1 MINGNVC
8 IIEIFNW
15 LWDLDDMWYEIFLF
29 NVEKKIVSLLD
40 IFLLI
45 FNDVIYFLFKK
56 YIFNFFV
63 FKILLNNFIK

>member
-29 NVEKKIVSLLD
+29 NVEKKNVSLLD

-45 FNDVIYFLFKK
+45 FNDVIYFVFKK
-56 YIFNFFV
+56 YIFYFFV

>member
-45 FNDVIYFLFKK
+45 FNDVIYFLFKSIV
-56 YIFNFFV
+56 YV
-63 FKILLNNFIK
+63 MYELDILRGE